1 MCSAVWNAFTK
12 SECGARATCDICFK
26 GYSNS
31 GNTTNLWN
39 HLSSTRTI
47 CVSINYTKPEE
58 YLWMLRML
66 RLHFNHRKYFEQ

>member
-12 SECGARATCDICFK
+12 SECGTRATCDICFK

-39 HLSSTRTI
+39 HLSSTHKAEYHELRNSKKKDQNNTMI
-47 CVSINYTKPEE
+47 PENDTLE
-58 YLWMLRML
+58 
-66 RLHFNHRKYFEQ
+66 